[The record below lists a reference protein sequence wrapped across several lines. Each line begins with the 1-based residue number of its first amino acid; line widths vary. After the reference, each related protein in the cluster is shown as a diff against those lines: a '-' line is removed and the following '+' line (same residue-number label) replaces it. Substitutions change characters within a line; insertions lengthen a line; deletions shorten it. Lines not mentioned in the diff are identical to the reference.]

1 MLKRSKDNESS
12 TEDSENDE
20 QNIDQELMINTAIV
34 DANAAADQEVISN
47 MNDEKD
53 SFTSEI

>member
-1 MLKRSKDNESS
+1 
-12 TEDSENDE
+12 
-20 QNIDQELMINTAIV
+20 MINTAIV